1 MKKIIF
7 GTSLFVA
14 CVAAGCGNS
23 QLHQSL
29 LLHENRQLEDAL
41 YATRTQ
47 VADLQRENCML
58 RTQQGSEFPKS
69 PGRDRHDSWDEDVNL
84 IPPVEMPRIFL
95 PSESGTTDV
104 PDSLRGSQMIPVWTP
119 KRTLTTKTLEH
130 NKE

>member
-29 LLHENRQLEDAL
+29 LLHENRRLEDAL
-41 YATRTQ
+41 YATRVQ
-47 VADLQRENCML
+47 VADLQRENSML
-58 RTQQGSEFPKS
+58 RTQRGSEFIES
-69 PGRDRHDSWDEDVNL
+69 PGYDRHDSWDGDMRLV
-84 IPPVEMPRIFL
+84 PPVEMPKIFL
-95 PSESGTTDV
+95 PSDSGTTDV

-119 KRTLTTKTLEH
+119 KRQ
-130 NKE
+130 